1 MTSNIHIRAL
11 RGERT
16 TAPAALSAAR
26 GEGPGAGGLDASA
39 PSRHH
44 PRMNDS
50 RQIER
55 ICVYCGSSTGD
66 DPIFVQAAQ
75 ALGAAIAHEKME
87 LVFGGGSCGLMG
99 VVAGAALAHG
109 ARVTGIIPDFL
120 DEREIALPTVSEL
133 QVVPDMH
140 TRKRLMFEKSDAFVA
155 LPGGIGTLEELTE
168 QLTWIQLGR
177 HSKPLVI
184 ADIGGFW
191 KPLLS
196 LFAHMHNAGFIR
208 PGYEVRYMV
217 AERIE
222 DVIPMLRA
230 VHAPKQEGEEQ
241 TIERHF

>member
-1 MTSNIHIRAL
+1 
-11 RGERT
+11 
-16 TAPAALSAAR
+16 
-26 GEGPGAGGLDASA
+26 
-39 PSRHH
+39 
-44 PRMNDS
+44 MNDI
-50 RQIER
+50 RKIER
-55 ICVYCGSSTGD
+55 VCVYCGSSTGD
-66 DPIFVQAAQ
+66 DPIYAHAAET
-75 ALGAAIAHEKME
+75 LGAALAREGME

-99 VVAGAALAHG
+99 SVARATLAQG
-109 ARVTGIIPDFL
+109 GKVTGIIPSFL
-120 DEREIALPTVSEL
+120 DEREIALSSVTEL
-133 QVVPDMH
+133 EVVPDMH

-230 VHAPKQEGEEQ
+230 TRVAKSEGEE
-241 TIERHF
+241 TAIEKHF

>member
-1 MTSNIHIRAL
+1 MTSGIHIRGL
-11 RGERT
+11 ERERT
-16 TAPAALSAAR
+16 NATVTLPI
-26 GEGPGAGGLDASA
+26 GAGLDAAASA
-39 PSRHH
+39 SHQAK
-44 PRMNDS
+44 MNDI
-50 RQIER
+50 RKIER
-55 ICVYCGSSTGD
+55 VCVYCGSSTGD
-66 DPIFVQAAQ
+66 DPIYVHAAE
-75 ALGAAIAHEKME
+75 ALGAALAREGMD

-99 VVAGAALAHG
+99 AVARATLAQG
-109 ARVTGIIPDFL
+109 GKVTGIIPSFL
-120 DEREIALPTVSEL
+120 DEREIALSSVTEL
-133 QVVPDMH
+133 EVVPDMH

-208 PGYEVRYMV
+208 PGYEVRYLV

-230 VHAPKQEGEEQ
+230 TRVAKSEGDEAA
-241 TIERHF
+241 IEKHF

>member
-1 MTSNIHIRAL
+1 MTSGFHISAL

-16 TAPAALSAAR
+16 AAPLTPAKAA
-26 GEGPGAGGLDASA
+26 GLDAATEASHQHA
-39 PSRHH
+39 
-44 PRMNDS
+44 MKAI

-55 ICVYCGSSTGD
+55 VCVYCGSSAGD
-66 DPIFVQAAQ
+66 DPIYAHAAE
-75 ALGAAIAHEKME
+75 ALGAALAHEGIE

-99 VVAGAALAHG
+99 VVANTALANG
-109 ARVTGIIPDFL
+109 GKVTGIIPSFL
-120 DEREIALPTVSEL
+120 DEREIALPTVTDL

-177 HSKPLVI
+177 HNKPLVI

-230 VHAPKQEGEEQ
+230 ARPAEDEGEDDAIEQ
-241 TIERHF
+241 HF

>member
-1 MTSNIHIRAL
+1 MTSGFHISGL
-11 RGERT
+11 KCERT
-16 TAPAALSAAR
+16 SAPLTPPIS
-26 GEGPGAGGLDASA
+26 GDLDAA
-39 PSRHH
+39 SRAGHQTKMSDI
-44 PRMNDS
+44 RK
-50 RQIER
+50 IER
-55 ICVYCGSSTGD
+55 ICVYCGSSSGD
-66 DPIFVQAAQ
+66 DPVYAHAAE
-75 ALGAAIAHEKME
+75 ALGAALAREGVE

-99 VVAGAALAHG
+99 EVARATLAQG
-109 ARVTGIIPDFL
+109 GKVTGIIPSFL
-120 DEREIALPTVSEL
+120 DEREIALSSVTDL

-222 DVIPMLRA
+222 DVIPMLRTA
-230 VHAPKQEGEEQ
+230 RVAKTEGDEAA
-241 TIERHF
+241 IEKHF

>member
-1 MTSNIHIRAL
+1 MTSNVHIRGL
-11 RGERT
+11 RAERT
-16 TAPAALSAAR
+16 SVAGRDARADALDADAAAR
-26 GEGPGAGGLDASA
+26 
-39 PSRHH
+39 HH
-44 PRMNDS
+44 HVMSDIRKID
-50 RQIER
+50 RV
-55 ICVYCGSSTGD
+55 CVYCGSSAGD
-66 DPIFVQAAQ
+66 DPIFAQAAE
-75 ALGAAIAHEKME
+75 ALGAALAREKME

-99 VVAGAALAHG
+99 VVAGSALAHG
-109 ARVTGIIPDFL
+109 AKVTGIIPGFL
-120 DEREIALPTVSEL
+120 DEREVALPTVTEL

-196 LFAHMHNAGFIR
+196 LFAHMRNAGFIR

-230 VHAPKQEGEEQ
+230 TRAPKDEGEEAG
-241 TIERHF
+241 IKRHF

>member
-1 MTSNIHIRAL
+1 MSDIRKID
-11 RGERT
+11 RV
-16 TAPAALSAAR
+16 
-26 GEGPGAGGLDASA
+26 
-39 PSRHH
+39 
-44 PRMNDS
+44 
-50 RQIER
+50 
-55 ICVYCGSSTGD
+55 CVYCGSSAGD
-66 DPIFVQAAQ
+66 DPIFAQAAE
-75 ALGAAIAHEKME
+75 ALGAALAREKME

-99 VVAGAALAHG
+99 VVAGSALAHG
-109 ARVTGIIPDFL
+109 AKVTGIIPGFL
-120 DEREIALPTVSEL
+120 DEREVALPTVTEL

-196 LFAHMHNAGFIR
+196 LFAHMRNAGFIR

-230 VHAPKQEGEEQ
+230 TRAPKDEGEEAG
-241 TIERHF
+241 IKRHF

>member
-1 MTSNIHIRAL
+1 LRA
-11 RGERT
+11 ERT
-16 TAPAALSAAR
+16 SAAARDAR
-26 GEGPGAGGLDASA
+26 GEALDAA
-39 PSRHH
+39 AVARHQH
-44 PRMNDS
+44 VMSDIRT
-50 RQIER
+50 IER
-55 ICVYCGSSTGD
+55 VCVYCGSSVGD
-66 DPIFVQAAQ
+66 DPIFAQAAES
-75 ALGAAIAHEKME
+75 LGAALAREKME

-109 ARVTGIIPDFL
+109 AKVTGIIPGFL
-120 DEREIALPTVSEL
+120 DEREVALPTVTEL

-208 PGYEVRYMV
+208 PGYEVRYLV

-222 DVIPMLRA
+222 DVIPMLHATR
-230 VHAPKQEGEEQ
+230 APKDEGAEAG
-241 TIERHF
+241 IKRHF